1 LTDLH
6 YTEVA
11 KHNSG
16 ASRHRQQG
24 IKRWEVVL
32 ALAISAAIALV
43 VGVIVN
49 KRIGSA
55 MNEQIDNDFR
65 RLSVALHLYKLDNN
79 RYPSSEQG
87 LIALFEKPL
96 TMPVTPL
103 WRGPYINRQTLIYDP
118 WNNIYLYESS
128 VAPPDFEVSTLGAD
142 GVLGGEELNA
152 DKTLR
157 FQADENYFD

>member
-1 LTDLH
+1 MTDLH

-11 KHNSG
+11 KHNSRM
-16 ASRHRQQG
+16 SRHRQQG

-55 MNEQIDNDFR
+55 INEQVGNDFR
-65 RLSVALHLYKLDNN
+65 RISIALHQYKLDIN

-87 LIALFEKPL
+87 LIALFEKP
-96 TMPVTPL
+96 TTAPFTPL
-103 WRGPYINRQTLIYDP
+103 WSGPYINRQTLIYDP
-118 WNNIYLYESS
+118 WNNAYLYESS
-128 VAPPDFEVSTLGAD
+128 VAPPGFKVSTLGAD
-142 GVLGGEELNA
+142 GVLGGDELNA

-157 FQADENYFD
+157 FQSDENYFD